1 LFKKVCVHGG
11 LSPHLNNV
19 NTIESCY
26 RFQEIPK
33 QGLFC
38 DLMWSDPIDD
48 FDNFSEKNSNSKYFL
63 QNASRGCSYSYTLSA
78 VERFLKENNFLSLI
92 RAHQVQREGIHFSKS
107 IKMNN
112 SNKSSEFPSMISI
125 FSAPNYCDVY
135 KNKAAIVQ
143 YTGKQFDVKLF
154 TEADHP
160 FVLPNFQDAFT
171 WSLPFIVEKLSEILV
186 YFLNQ
191 VSDEELQENENESLD
206 LTMFM
211 NNLKEKMKLGTPEPL
226 KPNVFKRLK
235 AKKLK
240 IKKCNELYKQT
251 NEIANSDLK
260 LGSLTP
266 SNRVRRRSS
275 EIDREIL
282 KNLECKGI
290 QCFEDANDLDEL
302 QYKIINSD
310 DEDT

>member
-1 LFKKVCVHGG
+1 
-11 LSPHLNNV
+11 
-19 NTIESCY
+19 
-26 RFQEIPK
+26 
-33 QGLFC
+33 
-38 DLMWSDPIDD
+38 MWSDPV
-48 FDNFSEKNSNSKYFL
+48 DNFDTRSGKNSSSKYFL
-63 QNASRGCSYSYTLSA
+63 QNVSRGCSYSYTSSA
-78 VERFLKENNFLSLI
+78 VEKFLKENNFLSLI

-107 IKMNN
+107 IKTNN
-112 SNKSSEFPSMISI
+112 SNQSSEFPSMITI

-135 KNKAAIVQ
+135 KNKGAIVQ

-191 VSDEELQENENESLD
+191 ISDEELQQNEEESLD
-206 LTMFM
+206 LNEFM
-211 NNLKEKMKLGTPEPL
+211 NNLKIKMKLGATEPP

-235 AKKLK
+235 MKKVK
-240 IKKCNELYKQT
+240 NKKCNELFKQT
-251 NEIANSDLK
+251 NDLSNSDLK

-275 EIDREIL
+275 EIDKEML
-282 KNLECKGI
+282 KNFENKGI
-290 QCFEDANDLDEL
+290 RSFEDANNLDEL

-310 DEDT
+310 DIET